1 MYRANAPAANP
12 EIYYRINLT
21 RVFLDHATQHLNTR
35 FQDEVLVCY
44 KGLSI
49 IPSALLT
56 NNLQWKQNIQDFP
69 NHYIQDMPNIA
80 GIRAELTLWER
91 KWNDAQAR
99 GDEIPDKISS
109 AFKFVDKQSHPN
121 IYFILQLLA
130 TLPITSASCERSI
143 SSLRN
148 LKNYLRSTMVQDRLN
163 ELAMMHTH
171 REKAIDLDKVI
182 DLFAN

>member
-56 NNLQWKQNIQDFP
+56 NNLQWKQNIQDFT
-69 NHYIQDMPNIA
+69 NHYIQDIPNIA
-80 GIRAELTLWER
+80 GIQAELTLWER

-109 AFKFVDKQSHPN
+109 AFKFVDNH
-121 IYFILQLLA
+121 ILTFILFFNFLQLFPLLQQA
-130 TLPITSASCERSI
+130 VKDP
-143 SSLRN
+143 
-148 LKNYLRSTMVQDRLN
+148 Y
-163 ELAMMHTH
+163 HH
-171 REKAIDLDKVI
+171 
-182 DLFAN
+182 